1 MNTGR
6 IFHPAGISYPSADK
20 MKKKKVEMMMM
31 VTEENTPAFTF
42 VLDMTNGLSVDE
54 TDDVA

>member
-1 MNTGR
+1 
-6 IFHPAGISYPSADK
+6 
-20 MKKKKVEMMMM
+20 MM